1 MSDEAVHVAMF
12 PSAGMGHLTPFLRLA
27 SLLLNN
33 NCKVTLITPLPT
45 VSLAESQLLD
55 HFHSSFPQV
64 NRVPFNLPPPPQ
76 PSSSISVDPFFLR
89 VQTLRDSTHLL
100 PSLISSLSPPITVF
114 ISDILLLSPLN
125 TITQKLSLPTY
136 ILNTSSS
143 AMFSLF
149 SHFPT
154 LAQSLSSPEQEYDA
168 STEILVPGIPFPLPY
183 SSIPPF
189 LLQPTSILRN
199 LAMEDSPKLVNL
211 HGVFANTFEALESH
225 SLEALN
231 GGKVVKNMPPVYAVG
246 PFVPFEFEKGQK
258 EVSSPRSIKWLDDQP
273 IGSVVYVCFGSRT
286 TLEREQMKEIGDGLM
301 RSGYRFLWVV
311 KDKIVD
317 KEDVEIGLDEV
328 LGVELVEKMK
338 EKGLVVKEWV
348 DQSEILS
355 HKSIG
360 GFVSHCGWNS
370 ITEAALNGVPILGWP
385 QHGDQKINAKLVEIS
400 GWGIWNKSWGWGGE
414 CVVKGDEI
422 GDAIKEMMKNELF
435 KVKAI
440 ELKEEG
446 RKAISVGGDCEV
458 TIQKL
463 IQKWKNNVNNI

>member
-1 MSDEAVHVAMF
+1 MSDEVVHVAMF

-27 SLLLNN
+27 SLFLNN

-55 HFHSSFPQV
+55 HFHSCFPQV
-64 NRVPFNLPPPPQ
+64 NRVPFNLPPPP

-89 VQTLRDSTHLL
+89 VQTLRNSTHLL

-114 ISDILLLSPLN
+114 ISDILLFSPLN
-125 TITQKLSLPTY
+125 KITQKLSLPNY

-154 LAQSLSSPEQEYDA
+154 LAQSLSSQEQEYDA
-168 STEILVPGIPFPLPY
+168 SDGVLVPGIPFSPLPY

-199 LAMEDSPKLVNL
+199 LAMEDSPKLVYL

-231 GGKVVKNMPPVYAVG
+231 SGKVVKNMPPVYAVG

-258 EVSSPRSIKWLDDQP
+258 EASSPRSIKWLDDQP

-286 TLEREQMKEIGDGLM
+286 TLGREQMKEIGDGLM
-301 RSGYRFLWVV
+301 RSGYKFLWVV

-317 KEDVEIGLDEV
+317 KEEEVGLDEV

-338 EKGLVVKEWV
+338 DRGLVVKEWV

-355 HKSIG
+355 HKSVG

-400 GWGIWNKSWGWGGE
+400 GWGVWNKSWGWGGE
-414 CVVKGDEI
+414 LVVKGGEI